1 MSMLNIPLFDAL
13 GAKMTYLDRKN
24 TVIAENIANADMPS
38 YRAKQVSDVNF
49 GRVLEKTIQR
59 SGTDKVQVA
68 PVTMATTNPRHLP
81 LPGVDANAKTMQARM
96 TYEVSPNNNSVIIE
110 EQMVQANAVQMD
122 YNLMTNLM
130 RKNMGMYFTAL
141 GRNG

>member
-24 TVIAENIANADMPS
+24 TVIAENIANADMPN
-38 YRAKQVSDVNF
+38 YRAKAVSEVNF

-59 SGTDKVQVA
+59 DETRVKVP
-68 PVTMATTNPRHLP
+68 PVSLQTTNPRHLP
-81 LPGVDANAKTMQARM
+81 LPGIDANAKTLQARM
-96 TYEVSPNNNSVIIE
+96 TYEVAPNNNSVIIE

-122 YNLMTNLM
+122 YSLMTNLM

-141 GRNG
+141 GRNA

>member
-38 YRAKQVSDVNF
+38 YRAKSVSDVNF
-49 GRVLEKTIQR
+49 GRVLENVIQR
-59 SGTDKVQVA
+59 GAVGKVDVA
-68 PVTMATTNPRHLP
+68 PVTMATTNSRHLP
-81 LPGVDANAKTMQARM
+81 LPGVDANAKTQQARM
-96 TYEVSPNNNSVIIE
+96 TYEVAPNNNSVIIE
-110 EQMVQANAVQMD
+110 EQMVQANMVQMD

-130 RKNMGMYFTAL
+130 RKNMGMYYTAL